1 MAKTDYQSVDHYI
14 AAQAEAVQPI
24 LQKVRGLIL
33 KALPGAEE
41 VISYQLPTF
50 KLHGSYVIYLNA
62 ASKHYALYPL
72 TDAITQ
78 GLGEEITPHVHGKG
92 TMRFS
97 YADPIPTRLIQ
108 RIVKIRAKET
118 EAAAKAKAA
127 AKAPRASRAKTK
139 AR

>member
-1 MAKTDYQSVDHYI
+1 MAKTDYQSVDEYI
-14 AAQAEAVQPI
+14 AAQAEPVRPT
-24 LQKVRGLIL
+24 LQKVRGIIL

-50 KLHGSYVIYLNA
+50 KLHGGYVIYLNA
-62 ASKHYALYPL
+62 AAKHYALYPV
-72 TDAITQ
+72 TEGITEA
-78 GLGEEITPHVHGKG
+78 LGEEIAPHVHGKG
-92 TMRFS
+92 TMRFA

-118 EAAAKAKAA
+118 EAAAKAKT
-127 AKAPRASRAKTK
+127 ASKKTK

>member
-1 MAKTDYQSVDHYI
+1 MAKTDYQSVDEYI
-14 AAQAEAVQPI
+14 AAQAEPVRPI
-24 LQKVRGLIL
+24 LQKVRAIIL

-50 KLHGSYVIYLNA
+50 KLHGGYVIYLNA
-62 ASKHYALYPL
+62 AAKHYALYPV
-72 TDAITQ
+72 TDGITEA
-78 GLGEEITPHVHGKG
+78 LGGEIAPHVHGKG
-92 TMRFS
+92 TMRFA

-118 EAAAKAKAA
+118 EAAAKAKT
-127 AKAPRASRAKTK
+127 ASKKTT